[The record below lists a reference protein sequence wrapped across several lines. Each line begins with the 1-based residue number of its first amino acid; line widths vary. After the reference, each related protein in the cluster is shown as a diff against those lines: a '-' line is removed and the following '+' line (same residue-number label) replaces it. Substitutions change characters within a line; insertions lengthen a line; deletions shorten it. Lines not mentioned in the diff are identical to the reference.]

1 MMELWFFRLLRL
13 DHCLLSWLGILSDIK
28 VSFMLTSVST
38 IRCVTHCITT
48 CVMECVTVC
57 VPQVVEFLANPD
69 ETVRHYEREHV
80 RISVHV
86 FVAFSTQC

>member
-1 MMELWFFRLLRL
+1 
-13 DHCLLSWLGILSDIK
+13 
-28 VSFMLTSVST
+28 
-38 IRCVTHCITT
+38 
-48 CVMECVTVC
+48 MECVTVC